1 MEILTIEQIKTLSNT
16 EIQKKILEVQQN
28 LFDLK
33 FKHMTKKSIKTHLL
47 KKHRRM
53 LAQLLTIEMQLK

>member
-33 FKHMTKKSIKTHLL
+33 FKHMTKKSIKTHFL
-47 KKHRRM
+47 KKYRRM